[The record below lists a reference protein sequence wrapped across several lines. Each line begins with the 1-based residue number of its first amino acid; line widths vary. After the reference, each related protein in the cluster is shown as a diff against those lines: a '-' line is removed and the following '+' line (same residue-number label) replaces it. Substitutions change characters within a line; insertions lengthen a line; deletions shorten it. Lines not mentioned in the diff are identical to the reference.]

1 MSKLCNRYKGFVVK
15 ILLLIF
21 FISSLFAGS
30 LKMPIAS
37 FNASGGVRDIVF
49 TENKLYSATDAGCV
63 DIFDINTK
71 DMLSKIEVEKI
82 TDFMGDKIEAKIYSV
97 DVLKEKVLILSQ
109 GNSGFAQVYI
119 HSDNKTKLLI
129 ASSEML
135 SIAKAKFI
143 DENTLLL
150 ALLSNELISYDI
162 DKKAI
167 NYQFQVS
174 QSKFSNF
181 ALNEKK
187 DEVVVADE
195 SGALKIYSLKD
206 AKLLKTLKGQNLDNV
221 FQVQNKNSIIV
232 TAGQDRRVVVYNQK
246 TGSAYYKTSGFL
258 VYSVGLSPSANL
270 VAFSSDEH
278 NNITLFERQTQKE
291 LTRYGG
297 NKMTPT
303 NILFLNEDEF
313 LVSSDD
319 KVINL
324 YKIK

>member
-1 MSKLCNRYKGFVVK
+1 MPHARFV
-15 ILLLIF
+15 
-21 FISSLFAGS
+21 SSGA
-30 LKMPIAS
+30 
-37 FNASGGVRDIVF
+37 VRDIVLAD
-49 TENKLYSATDAGCV
+49 NKLYSATDAGCV
-63 DIFDINTK
+63 DIFDMHTK
-71 DMLSKIEVEKI
+71 NILSKIEVEKI
-82 TDFMGDKIEAKIYSV
+82 TDFMGDKIDAKIYSV
-97 DVLKEKVLILSQ
+97 DVLKEKILILSQ
-109 GNSGFAQVYI
+109 GDSGFAQVYI
-119 HSDNKTKLLI
+119 HVDNKTQLLI
-129 ASSEML
+129 GSSEML

-162 DKKAI
+162 AKKEI
-167 NYQFQVS
+167 NYQIQVS

-187 DEVVVADE
+187 DEVVTTDE
-195 SGALKIYSLKD
+195 SGILKVFRLKD

-232 TAGQDRRVVVYNQK
+232 TAGQDRRIAVYNEK
-246 TGSAYYKTSGFL
+246 TNMANYKTSGFI
-258 VYSVGLSPSANL
+258 VYTVGLSPSAKF
-270 VAFSSDEH
+270 VAYSSDEH
-278 NNITLFERQTQKE
+278 NNVTLFERETQKE
-291 LTRYGG
+291 LGHYGG
-297 NKMTPT
+297 TKMTPT

>member
-1 MSKLCNRYKGFVVK
+1 MVKLFLPLFFVA
-15 ILLLIF
+15 
-21 FISSLFAGS
+21 SLFGGT
-30 LKMPIAS
+30 LQMPNAS
-37 FNASGGVRDIVF
+37 FVSSGAVRDIVLAD
-49 TENKLYSATDAGCV
+49 NKLYSATDAGCV
-63 DIFDINTK
+63 DIFDIDTK
-71 DMLSKIEVEKI
+71 NLLSKIGVDKI
-82 TDFMGDKIEAKIYSV
+82 TDFMGDKIDAKIYSV
-97 DVLKEKVLILSQ
+97 DVHKEKILILSQ
-109 GNSGFAQVYI
+109 GNSGFSQVYI
-119 HSDNKTKLLI
+119 HANSKTELLI

-162 DKKAI
+162 HKKER

-195 SGALKIYSLKD
+195 SGNLKVYRLKD

-221 FQVQNKNSIIV
+221 FQVQSKNSIIV
-232 TAGQDRRVVVYNQK
+232 TAGQDRRVVVYNEK

-258 VYSVGLSPSANL
+258 IYTVGLSPSTNL
-270 VAFSSDEH
+270 VAYSSDEH

-291 LTRYGG
+291 LARYGG

-303 NILFLNEDEF
+303 NILFITEDEF

>member
-1 MSKLCNRYKGFVVK
+1 MK
-15 ILLLIF
+15 IFLLLF
-21 FISSLFAGS
+21 FVASLFGGA
-30 LKMPIAS
+30 LQMPDTS
-37 FNASGGVRDIVF
+37 FLSSGAVRDIVLAN
-49 TENKLYSATDAGCV
+49 NKLYSATDAGCV
-63 DIFDINTK
+63 DVFDIDTK
-71 DMLSKIEVEKI
+71 NMLFKIEVDKI
-82 TDFMGDKIEAKIYSV
+82 TDFMGDKIDPKIYSV
-97 DVLKEKVLILSQ
+97 DVFKEKILILSQ
-109 GNSGFAQVYI
+109 GSSGFSQIYI
-119 HSDNKTKLLI
+119 HSNNKTELLI
-129 ASSEML
+129 TSSEML

-143 DENTLLL
+143 NENTLLL
-150 ALLSNELISYDI
+150 ALLSNELISYNI
-162 DKKAI
+162 PKKEI

-187 DEVVVADE
+187 DEVVTTDE
-195 SGALKIYSLKD
+195 SGILKIYNVKD

-221 FQVQNKNSIIV
+221 FQVQNKNAIVV

-246 TGSAYYKTSGFL
+246 TDSAYYKTSGFI
-258 VYSVGLSPSANL
+258 VYAVGLSASANL

-291 LTRYGG
+291 VARYGG
-297 NKMTPT
+297 NMMTPT
-303 NILFLNEDEF
+303 NILFLNEKEF